1 MNAATTV
8 VNRIDH
14 LMIEAE
20 DPSFLFQLFSETLG
34 MTVAWPLEDFGELF
48 VSGGICVGNVNLE
61 FIRWKGQRFGKA
73 APRLGKGEAVFSSI
87 SFEPHGSTASALE
100 ELDRRG
106 VHHGVPRPTPN
117 WTNTIVGAPLDSP
130 FVTFITEYHF
140 DIQGWRRSLR
150 EDLEGKKGGRLGVQ
164 EARELQIEVSLLSES
179 EAAWDALLRPHHRP
193 APHTWTFDGGPAIR
207 LVTGQRNVIRELVLR
222 VASLKRAR
230 EELSR
235 LGLLGDGSA
244 RHVTL
249 LPSALQGLNIRLE
262 E

>member
-1 MNAATTV
+1 MLTDTAV

-34 MTVAWPLEDFGELF
+34 MTVAWPFKDFGEF
-48 VSGGICVGNVNLE
+48 ASGGICAGNVNLE

-73 APRLGKGEAVFSSI
+73 PPTLGKGEAVFSGI
-87 SFEPHGSTASALE
+87 SFEPHDSTASVLE

-106 VHHGVPRPTPN
+106 VRHGEPRPTPN
-117 WTNTIVGAPLDSP
+117 WTNTIVNAPLDSP
-130 FVTFITEYHF
+130 FVAFLTEYHF
-140 DIQGWRRSLR
+140 DFQGWRRSLR

-164 EARELQIEVSLLSES
+164 HARVLQLEVSLLSES

-207 LVTGQRNVIRELVLR
+207 LVAGHRNTIRELVLL
-222 VASLKRAR
+222 VTSLKRAR

-244 RHVTL
+244 RHVAL

>member
-1 MNAATTV
+1 MNADTPV

-34 MTVAWPLEDFGELF
+34 MTVAWPLKDFGEF
-48 VSGGICVGNVNLE
+48 VSGGIFVGNVNLE
-61 FIRWKGQRFGKA
+61 FIRWKGLRFGKA
-73 APRLGKGEAVFSSI
+73 PPPLGKGEAVFSSI

-106 VHHGVPRPTPN
+106 VRHGVPRPTPH
-117 WTNTIVGAPLDSP
+117 WTNAIIGAPLDSP
-130 FVTFITEYHF
+130 FVTFITEYHLDF
-140 DIQGWRRSLR
+140 QGWRRSLR
-150 EDLEGKKGGRLGVQ
+150 EDLEGKKGGRLGIQ
-164 EARELQIEVSLLSES
+164 EARVLQIEVSPLSEA
-179 EAAWDALLRPHHRP
+179 EVGWDALLRPHHRP
-193 APHTWTFDGGPAIR
+193 APYTWTFDGGPAIR
-207 LVTGQRNVIRELVLR
+207 LVAGRGNTIRELVLG

-244 RHVTL
+244 RHVEL
-249 LPSALQGLNIRLE
+249 LPSALQGLNFRLE